1 MKVKE
6 LIKLLQKC
14 DQNLEVN
21 TFNKN
26 SDDPTNYWVVDIEEF
41 SKGSSGYEQDG
52 EVMIITSE

>member
-6 LIKLLQKC
+6 LIKLLQEC